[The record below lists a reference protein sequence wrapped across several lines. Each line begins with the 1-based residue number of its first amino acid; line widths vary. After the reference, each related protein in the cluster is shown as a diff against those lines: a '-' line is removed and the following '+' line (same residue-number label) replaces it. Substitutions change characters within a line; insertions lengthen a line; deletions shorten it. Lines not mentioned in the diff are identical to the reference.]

1 MCGGRHAAA
10 AVWYYRG
17 GGAARWAV
25 GSVVFGGRARP
36 LPARLANLARLPP
49 PKQPNPG
56 DVLQVLAPRRL
67 RFRSSMFPL
76 PQSCTRVAFDIGTNN
91 GADTVALA
99 AHGFCVVGVDAN
111 PAMIELAKKHVAKNV
126 ANFDSRVRLA
136 NIGISESP
144 GNLTFYVTPSKV
156 HSSFEYAKAR
166 RHVRKETDIVAL
178 RVSTQTCE
186 WLWQYLPAGVRP
198 YYMKVDIEERHY
210 ACIEALASL
219 QGEHLLPSNVSWELH
234 EQARG
239 LPYPVLD
246 AKLITLM
253 FGLGYRTM
261 KIKSNEHAGAGGFS
275 GVQSPEE
282 VLDVTSNT
290 SAWRSVPSVL
300 ANGLGWPRQSGDW
313 WDYHMKLT

>member
-1 MCGGRHAAA
+1 MWDHA
-10 AVWYYRG
+10 
-17 GGAARWAV
+17 
-25 GSVVFGGRARP
+25 
-36 LPARLANLARLPP
+36 L
-49 PKQPNPG
+49 
-56 DVLQVLAPRRL
+56 
-67 RFRSSMFPL
+67 PL
-76 PQSCTRVAFDIGTNN
+76 PQHCARVAFDIGTNN

-99 AHGFCVVGVDAN
+99 KRGFCVVGVDAN
-111 PAMIELAKKHVAKNV
+111 PVMIQLAQRNV
-126 ANFDSRVRLA
+126 ALKVADFDSRVRLA

-144 GNLTFYVTPSKV
+144 GNLTFYGTSSKI
-156 HSSFEYAKAR
+156 HSRFGYAKAR
-166 RHVRKETDIVAL
+166 SQVRKETDIVAV

-219 QGEHLLPSNVSWELH
+219 QGEHLLPSYVSWELH
-234 EQARG
+234 EHARG

-246 AKLITLM
+246 TKLITLM

-261 KIKSNEHAGAGGFS
+261 KIKSNKYAGSGGFS
-275 GVQSPEE
+275 GVEGPEK

-313 WDYHMKLT
+313 WDYCMKLA